1 MLSPLKR
8 RKVRPFM
15 VEEPAGGRKLRGLP
29 ALRAQS
35 GFTLVELVVVM
46 FLLGVLAAIAVTVY
60 FKFIYKT
67 RETVALSHI
76 HRIIKAQELYRTDN
90 HVYTDN
96 FDDLDMPGSP
106 PAGSG
111 NNVRVYEGYRYTL
124 SVSTAPNGESTWSL
138 RVEPE
143 DGSTKMRW
151 FYTDQTGTIRY
162 EVGHQAGPTSPII

>member
-1 MLSPLKR
+1 MSSALKR
-8 RKVRPFM
+8 REVRPFM
-15 VEEPAGGRKLRGLP
+15 MEEPAGGRKVRGLP
-29 ALRAQS
+29 ALRARS

-46 FLLGVLAAIAVTVY
+46 FLLGVLAAMAVTVY

-67 RETVALSHI
+67 RETVAISHI

-90 HVYTDN
+90 DTYTDD
-96 FDDLDMPGSP
+96 FDELDMPGTA

-111 NNVRVYEGYRYTL
+111 NNVRIYEGYRYTL
-124 SVSTAPNGESTWSL
+124 SVSNASNGEPIWSL

-143 DGSTKMRW
+143 DGNTKMRW